1 MTGRTSI
8 YSTLIMLLLFSVSC
22 RQDSIGPI
30 NGVLVVY
37 STSLAGFLDDEGLQQ
52 LHLIVETVDPEEVF
66 SFSFAEM
73 SEFKGTLKSRRII
86 LMLVDPPEADLLP
99 SVLHPGAS
107 GVYFGRD
114 VWAFNQQVLGVV
126 VNPDSPELPA
136 ELSGMLE
143 TAYNDQMHEY
153 IYESFVST
161 SMTSPERVDSLSTLG
176 FTVDI
181 PKSYFARIW
190 SPDDGFIQY
199 QRQPDEESLL
209 LFSIRILS
217 TDSELTDTNAVLARE
232 AMARLFFSDASADSV
247 DRARVTVVP
256 IVQNGLSGWE
266 LTGVWRNPDYL
277 NAGSFTTRVLDS
289 GDVWYILDVEV
300 YNPGH
305 RKEPYLRE
313 GWIIMDT
320 FRKE

>member
-1 MTGRTSI
+1 MKSG
-8 YSTLIMLLLFSVSC
+8 LLFCALASVMLFSVSC
-22 RQDSIGPI
+22 KHESIGPI

-37 STSLAGFLDDEGLQQ
+37 SDSLAEFIDEGGLLD

-66 SFSFAEM
+66 SFSFARL
-73 SEFKGTLKSRRII
+73 SEFQGTLKTRRMI
-86 LMLVDPPEADLLP
+86 LFLIDPSDTHLLP
-99 SVLHPGAS
+99 SVLQQGSS
-107 GVYFGRD
+107 GIYSGRD
-114 VWAFNQQVLGVV
+114 VWSIGQHVFGAV
-126 VNPDSPELPA
+126 VNPASPELPA
-136 ELSGMLE
+136 GLVDTLE
-143 TAYNDQMHEY
+143 NAYNYQMNNY
-153 IYESFVST
+153 IFESFVST
-161 SMTSPERVDSLSTLG
+161 SMTSPERMDSLKALG
-176 FTVDI
+176 FSLNV
-181 PKSYFARIW
+181 PKSYFVRIW

-209 LFSIRILS
+209 LFSIRMLT
-217 TDSELTDTNAVLARE
+217 TDAELTATNAILARE

-247 DRARVTVVP
+247 DRARITAAPMV
-256 IVQNGLSGWE
+256 INGLSGWE

-277 NAGSFTTRVLDS
+277 NAGSFTARVFDL
-289 GDVWYILDVEV
+289 GGVWYILDMEV